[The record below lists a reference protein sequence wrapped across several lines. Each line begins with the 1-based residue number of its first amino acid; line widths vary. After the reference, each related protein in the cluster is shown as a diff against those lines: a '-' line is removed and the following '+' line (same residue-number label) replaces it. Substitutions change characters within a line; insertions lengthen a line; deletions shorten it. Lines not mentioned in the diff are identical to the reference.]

1 MNKHISPLQHY
12 KHCSFSF
19 FENNISFIQIF
30 TRLILENQFPFK
42 CNILKH
48 NLGRVKERPTET
60 WSTWPLATW
69 WLLPSSSCLQTKGRD
84 WLTALLVICQ
94 RVAARWSDTKKHTHE
109 AILKIPEIKRPTHT
123 TPTESISSHKH
134 VISHRESIN
143 PEVTASDF
151 STYQKKISV
160 FAQWLEQPYQFFCR
174 QWMNILY

>member
-1 MNKHISPLQHY
+1 MNKHIFPLQHY
-12 KHCSFSF
+12 KHCSFCF

-48 NLGRVKERPTET
+48 NLGRVKESPTKT

-84 WLTALLVICQ
+84 WLTGPQVVCQ
-94 RVAARWSDTKKHTHE
+94 RGAAKWSDTKTTHE
-109 AILKIPEIKRPTHT
+109 AIPKIPVIKRPTHT
-123 TPTESISSHKH
+123 TPTESISRVKNTSYH
-134 VISHRESIN
+134 IESIN

-151 STYQKKISV
+151 STSQQEMSE
-160 FAQWLEQPYQFFCR
+160 FTQWLGRPYQCFCR
-174 QWMNILY
+174 QWINILH